1 METFAE
7 AVASINGA
15 VNSVVWGIPM
25 LVLIIGT
32 GIFMTIRT
40 GFFQIIRTKEV
51 GDKTFFA
58 IFKRNLSVRQMIK
71 KQSPSFRPFLQP
83 LRQLL
88 EPGI

>member
-1 METFAE
+1 MEAFAE

-40 GFFQIIRTKEV
+40 GFFS
-51 GDKTFFA
+51 
-58 IFKRNLSVRQMIK
+58 NY
-71 KQSPSFRPFLQP
+71 PY
-83 LRQLL
+83 
-88 EPGI
+88 